1 MHKEETNNQKENT
14 KGLTMPKAIIVA
26 GILIAGAILFPHLSG
41 GKQAALDAAAE
52 RGVAGDG
59 DSVTLINDVNKDDYS
74 TGAKNPKITI
84 VEFSDFGCSFCAQ
97 FHPTLA
103 SVVEEYPEDIAW
115 VYRHLPYRNV
125 KAARAAECVG
135 QKLGDEAF
143 WEYSDILFSSFPN
156 ITDSLMETEALRL
169 GFDSLE
175 KFWSCQT
182 DESVVEAVER
192 DAAEARLLGASG
204 TPFSLIVTEDGRTF
218 PLRGATQLEQ
228 LKQIIDVLV
237 N

>member
-1 MHKEETNNQKENT
+1 MHTEKNNQTESS
-14 KGLTMPKAIIVA
+14 KGLTMPKAIVVA
-26 GILIAGAILFPHLSG
+26 GLLVAGAILFPHISG
-41 GKQAALDAAAE
+41 SKQAALDAVAE
-52 RGVAGDG
+52 KSVAGAG
-59 DSVTLINDVNKDDYS
+59 DSIQLINDVNKDDFVA
-74 TGAKNPKITI
+74 GAKNPKVTI

-103 SVVEEYPEDIAW
+103 SIVKEYPEDVAW
-115 VYRHLPYRNV
+115 AYRHLPYRNIQ
-125 KAARAAECVG
+125 AARAAECVG

-156 ITDSLMETEALRL
+156 ITDELMETEALRL
-169 GFDSLE
+169 GIKTSED
-175 KFWSCQT
+175 FWGCQT
-182 DESVVEAVER
+182 EENIVEAVER

-204 TPFSLIVTEDGRTF
+204 TPFSVIITEDGRTF
-218 PLRGATQLEQ
+218 PLRGATQFEQ